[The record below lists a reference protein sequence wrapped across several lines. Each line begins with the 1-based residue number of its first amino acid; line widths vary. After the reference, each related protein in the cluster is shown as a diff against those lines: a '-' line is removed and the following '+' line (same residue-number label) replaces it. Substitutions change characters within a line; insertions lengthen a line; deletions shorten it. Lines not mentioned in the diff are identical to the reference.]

1 MRTTVEFDK
10 DTARAIEAL
19 RREHGFGVS
28 EAVNELI
35 RRGLVAQPSRTP
47 FRQRTAPL
55 SLSVDLST
63 VADALEVLDGAS
75 SR

>member
-1 MRTTVEFDK
+1 MRTTVEFDH

-19 RREHGFGVS
+19 RREQRLGLS

-35 RRGLVAQPSRTP
+35 RRGLVAQPVREP

-55 SLSVDLST
+55 GVIVDVSSVG
-63 VADALEVLDGAS
+63 DAIEVLDGATT
-75 SR
+75 R